1 MMQFFTSALMAFVRV
16 CIQIASI
23 SFIQNI
29 VVGIF
34 CTIIGGVFLYQ
45 MYSNLDEERYHKST
59 ADRKWTKL
67 PSGIW
72 YSNPRGEIPISNHKL
87 VFGVELSPEEQRLA
101 QQLSRRKLIM
111 YVDYP
116 VSMRG
121 ILIEARGKT
130 IVFGHERVD
139 CLPGPDNR
147 KWDVLR
153 EETQKSPEG
162 YVGERL
168 ELIMNL

>member
-1 MMQFFTSALMAFVRV
+1 MMQFFTSALMAFVSV
-16 CIQIASI
+16 CIQIARVP
-23 SFIQNI
+23 FVQNI
-29 VVGIF
+29 FVGIF
-34 CTIIGGVFLYQ
+34 STIVGGVVLYL
-45 MYSNLDEERYHKST
+45 MYLNMDEARYHKST
-59 ADRKWTKL
+59 EHRKWTKL

-72 YSNPRGEIPISNHKL
+72 YSDSVMEIPVSNHKL
-87 VFGVELSPEEQRLA
+87 VFSLELSPEEKKSVN
-101 QQLSRRKLIM
+101 QLSRLKVIM

-121 ILIEARGKT
+121 LRIEARGKT

-139 CLPGPDNR
+139 CLPGPDNS
-147 KWDVLR
+147 KWDIFR